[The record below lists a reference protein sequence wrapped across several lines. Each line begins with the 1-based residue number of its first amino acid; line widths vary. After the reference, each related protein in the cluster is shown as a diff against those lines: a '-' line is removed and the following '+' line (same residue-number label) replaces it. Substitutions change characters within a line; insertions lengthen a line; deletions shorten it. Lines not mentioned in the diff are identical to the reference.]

1 MKRLLILSLTGT
13 FAVFSLVA
21 DKICDVLLTVCY
33 QTEYKGAK
41 TCLMGTL
48 WHVVREK

>member
-1 MKRLLILSLTGT
+1 MKRTLILSLIGT

-21 DKICDVLLTVCY
+21 DKICDALLTVCY

-41 TCLMGTL
+41 IMGTL
-48 WHVVREK
+48 WRVVREK